1 MFDNLHTKHNLRVDT
16 PATSGKVTKPRKFLI
31 DGYTLMSKF
40 KYRFVIILIS
50 ILAIILVFAYATG
63 LLGVVVEEVV
73 WRLSNIYW
81 KPL

>member
-1 MFDNLHTKHNLRVDT
+1 MLDMKGRY
-16 PATSGKVTKPRKFLI
+16 S
-31 DGYTLMSKF
+31 LMSKF
-40 KYRFVIILIS
+40 KQRLLTILLC
-50 ILAIILVFAYATG
+50 ILAVILLAAYATG

>member
-1 MFDNLHTKHNLRVDT
+1 MLDMKGRY
-16 PATSGKVTKPRKFLI
+16 S
-31 DGYTLMSKF
+31 LMSKF
-40 KYRFVIILIS
+40 KHRLLIILLC
-50 ILAIILVFAYATG
+50 ILAVTLVFAYATG

>member
-1 MFDNLHTKHNLRVDT
+1 
-16 PATSGKVTKPRKFLI
+16 
-31 DGYTLMSKF
+31 MSKF
-40 KYRFVIILIS
+40 KYRFVIILLS
-50 ILAIILVFAYATG
+50 ILAIILVLAYATG

>member
-1 MFDNLHTKHNLRVDT
+1 MRQFRHRV
-16 PATSGKVTKPRKFLI
+16 L
-31 DGYTLMSKF
+31 
-40 KYRFVIILIS
+40 IILFC
-50 ILAIILVFAYATG
+50 ILAVILLVAYGTG

>member
-1 MFDNLHTKHNLRVDT
+1 
-16 PATSGKVTKPRKFLI
+16 
-31 DGYTLMSKF
+31 MSKF
-40 KYRFVIILIS
+40 KYRFAIILLS

>member
-1 MFDNLHTKHNLRVDT
+1 
-16 PATSGKVTKPRKFLI
+16 
-31 DGYTLMSKF
+31 MSKF
-40 KYRFVIILIS
+40 KHRLLIIMLS
-50 ILAIILVFAYATG
+50 ILAVVLVLAYATG

>member
-1 MFDNLHTKHNLRVDT
+1 MKGRY
-16 PATSGKVTKPRKFLI
+16 S
-31 DGYTLMSKF
+31 LMSKF
-40 KYRFVIILIS
+40 KHRLLIILLCT
-50 ILAIILVFAYATG
+50 LAVILVFAYATG

>member
-1 MFDNLHTKHNLRVDT
+1 MLDMKGRY
-16 PATSGKVTKPRKFLI
+16 S
-31 DGYTLMSKF
+31 LMSKL
-40 KYRFVIILIS
+40 KHKLLTILFC
-50 ILAIILVFAYATG
+50 ILAVTLVFAYATG

>member
-1 MFDNLHTKHNLRVDT
+1 
-16 PATSGKVTKPRKFLI
+16 
-31 DGYTLMSKF
+31 MSKF
-40 KYRFVIILIS
+40 RHRLLIILLC
-50 ILAIILVFAYATG
+50 ILAVILLVAYGTG

>member
-1 MFDNLHTKHNLRVDT
+1 
-16 PATSGKVTKPRKFLI
+16 
-31 DGYTLMSKF
+31 MSKF
-40 KYRFVIILIS
+40 KYRFVIILLS

>member
-1 MFDNLHTKHNLRVDT
+1 MLDMKGRH
-16 PATSGKVTKPRKFLI
+16 S
-31 DGYTLMSKF
+31 LMSKF
-40 KYRFVIILIS
+40 KQRLLIILLC
-50 ILAIILVFAYATG
+50 ILAVTLVFAYATG

>member
-1 MFDNLHTKHNLRVDT
+1 MLDMKGRY
-16 PATSGKVTKPRKFLI
+16 G
-31 DGYTLMSKF
+31 LMSTF
-40 KYRFVIILIS
+40 KHRLLIILLF
-50 ILAIILVFAYATG
+50 ILAVMLLAAYATG

>member
-1 MFDNLHTKHNLRVDT
+1 
-16 PATSGKVTKPRKFLI
+16 
-31 DGYTLMSKF
+31 MSKF
-40 KYRFVIILIS
+40 RHRLLIILLF
-50 ILAIILVFAYATG
+50 ILAVILLAAYVTG